1 EYPVGTYP
9 RAHRH
14 GPGAHI
20 LILSGEGY
28 TLMWQAGKPRTR
40 VDWRPA
46 SLVVPPADWFHQ
58 HFNTGKEP
66 ARYIALKPWGFTY
79 KVEELPKTLV
89 LEEAGGTQVDY

>member
-1 EYPVGTYP
+1 
-9 RAHRH
+9 
-14 GPGAHI
+14 
-20 LILSGEGY
+20 
-28 TLMWQAGKPRTR
+28 MWQAGKPRTR

-89 LEEAGGTQVDY
+89 LEEAGGTQVDYKDQDPEIHETYVRECRERRVEVTLRF